1 MTRLVKST
9 LKCRADLPTLFKECK
24 DRQLTIAEVGVYKG
38 DFSQQLLDT
47 CKKIGKDCQLC
58 LIDPWNSPECEGA
71 LVGTEEDGKQLLEK
85 YKDQG
90 NIEFIKDYSQTAAH
104 FFYDESLMM
113 VYLDAEH
120 TYDGVLADLSL
131 WWPKVSTGGILAGHD
146 IFVQHHIGVTQA
158 LLDFFTNETI
168 FVVKG
173 DTTPEGQYLNDD
185 SWYVIKG

>member
-9 LKCRADLPTLFKECK
+9 LKCRADLPSLFKENK
-24 DRQLTIAEVGVYKG
+24 DRELPIAEIGVYKG

-47 CKKIGKDCQLC
+47 CKKIDKHCRLY
-58 LIDPWNSPECEGA
+58 LIDSWDSPQCEGA
-71 LVGTEEDGKQLLEK
+71 LVGKEEDYNALRDK
-85 YKDQG
+85 YVQQY
-90 NIEFIKDYSQTAAH
+90 NVELIKEYSQTASH
-104 FFYDESLMM
+104 FFHDEFLMM

-131 WWPKVSTGGILAGHD
+131 WWPKVCRGGILSGHD

-158 LLDFFTNETI
+158 LLDFFTNGTI

>member
-9 LKCRADLPTLFKECK
+9 LKCRADLPTLLKHSK
-24 DRQLTIAEVGVYKG
+24 DRELTIAEVGVYKG

-47 CKKIGKDCQLC
+47 CKTLNKDVRLY
-58 LIDPWNSPECEGA
+58 LIDSWNSPQCEGV
-71 LVGTEEDGKQLLEK
+71 LVGTEDDGKALLQKYADQNNVQL
-85 YKDQG
+85 
-90 NIEFIKDYSQTAAH
+90 IRDYSQGASH

-113 VYLDAEH
+113 IYLDAEH
-120 TYDGVLADLSL
+120 TYDGVMADLAL
-131 WWPKVSTGGILAGHD
+131 WWPKVSAGGILAGHD

-158 LLDFFTNETI
+158 ILDFFRNEI
-168 FVVKG
+168 VFVVKG